1 MYSFLHLVVQDELV
15 AGLSLNLSAKEM
27 KEKIKDEA
35 QRDSWKR
42 NDQRL
47 AKGMSFKDK
56 VRYIKDMGKKQIN

>member
-1 MYSFLHLVVQDELV
+1 
-15 AGLSLNLSAKEM
+15 M

-56 VRYIKDMGKKQIN
+56 VKYIKDMGNKQIN

>member
-1 MYSFLHLVVQDELV
+1 MRD
-15 AGLSLNLSAKEM
+15 
-27 KEKIKDEA
+27 KIKGEA

-56 VRYIKDMGKKQIN
+56 VKYVKDMGKKQIN

>member
-1 MYSFLHLVVQDELV
+1 MRD
-15 AGLSLNLSAKEM
+15 
-27 KEKIKDEA
+27 KIKGEV

-56 VRYIKDMGKKQIN
+56 VKYVKDMGKKQIN